1 METIRVADLMIPIKE
16 YPWVYEW
23 QSLKEAI
30 AKMSEWQ
37 IDCDGRKSLPRIV
50 LVFDKHDKL
59 KGVVRRRDIMRGLE
73 PSILEEK
80 PLRERKRIFDF
91 QVETD
96 VAEMSKDKWFKGI
109 LERSQL
115 SYEQLVHG
123 IFERAN
129 RHVGEVT
136 LSAKVTIE
144 ADKHFLKAAYEM
156 VDNNLSLLP
165 VMEGGKVIG
174 VLRSVE
180 VFQEI
185 AHILLDPPDTD
196 KL

>member
-1 METIRVADLMIPIKE
+1 METICVLDLMIPIHD
-16 YPWVYEW
+16 YPWIYEW

-30 AKMSEWQ
+30 KKMSEWQ
-37 IDCDGRKSLPRIV
+37 IECGGRKSLPRIV
-50 LVFDKHDKL
+50 LVFNKRDKL
-59 KGVVRRRDIMRGLE
+59 TGVVRRRDILRGLE

-91 QVETD
+91 RVGAD
-96 VAEMSKDKWFKGI
+96 VPDISKDKWLKGL

-123 IFERAN
+123 IQERSSREVRDVMLPAN
-129 RHVGEVT
+129 
-136 LSAKVTIE
+136 VTIE
-144 ADKHFLKAAYEM
+144 ADKHFLKAVYEM

-165 VMEGGKVIG
+165 VIKQGEVIG

-185 AHILLDPPDTD
+185 AHILLDPPT
-196 KL
+196 